1 MTENL
6 KKFLEYVDANAELK
20 EKAKELKAE
29 NPEEAIKIAVAF
41 AKENGFELTEAD
53 FEATEGELSENELSD
68 VAGGLNF
75 CACVFAG
82 GGGGKDDDGQTFGCV
97 CALYGQGGDAGD
109 DNWLCLCIAGGAGGG
124 AYDGEVPS

>member
-53 FEATEGELSENELSD
+53 FEAPEGELSENELSD
-68 VAGGLNF
+68 VAGGEAYGS
-75 CACVFAG
+75 CVCVFAG
-82 GGGGKDDDGQTFGCV
+82 GGGGEQEDGDIFGCA
-97 CALYGQGGDAGD
+97 CPLYGQGGDGHED
-109 DNWLCLCIAGGAGGG
+109 HVICICVGGG
-124 AYDGEVPS
+124 TGYYDWKL